1 MSVDLH
7 AAGLSVAMGELD
19 EETLRLARPW
29 LLAVVDEVPRL
40 PPLGFVI
47 DLGRALGGRRIPIGP
62 PSSNDRLERALAL
75 YGEHVVARLAND
87 PRLLSATDA
96 VARLDRSE
104 RAGAVAACAHAVL
117 SRIGQTLPP
126 AEVASTRRLLRRP
139 EPAILSAVREASCDP
154 EARDVLAERL
164 ESLARAARAE
174 GWLLHEADVFMLE
187 NLHTLRTPSRR
198 LAFSHIAEVAAAVES
213 RLPRRMR
220 SQRDARGATPTQLH
234 AESSYP
240 TGGYSSIANHGS
252 IENLVSTELAYME
265 DDAEVDPFDLR
276 YATNELLRFTRDE
289 SLFVRRRRRLF
300 FALGDDWVAGRV
312 RDHEAPWQRLV
323 LASGTL
329 VACVRRLVGWL
340 DEDDLEILVRFA
352 PELEEER
359 GHVAMLLREYVES
372 GAVRFVQDAEGDD
385 PLEVGET
392 DRIEVCHDAREAN
405 GAVVL
410 GRPDPPGLE
419 GWARAARDALG
430 SLV

>member
-1 MSVDLH
+1 
-7 AAGLSVAMGELD
+7 
-19 EETLRLARPW
+19 
-29 LLAVVDEVPRL
+29 
-40 PPLGFVI
+40 
-47 DLGRALGGRRIPIGP
+47 
-62 PSSNDRLERALAL
+62 
-75 YGEHVVARLAND
+75 
-87 PRLLSATDA
+87 
-96 VARLDRSE
+96 
-104 RAGAVAACAHAVL
+104 
-117 SRIGQTLPP
+117 
-126 AEVASTRRLLRRP
+126 
-139 EPAILSAVREASCDP
+139 
-154 EARDVLAERL
+154 
-164 ESLARAARAE
+164 
-174 GWLLHEADVFMLE
+174 
-187 NLHTLRTPSRR
+187 
-198 LAFSHIAEVAAAVES
+198 
-213 RLPRRMR
+213 
-220 SQRDARGATPTQLH
+220 
-234 AESSYP
+234 
-240 TGGYSSIANHGS
+240 
-252 IENLVSTELAYME
+252 ME

-372 GAVRFVQDAEGDD
+372 GAVRFVQHAEGDD